1 MTRSEIEAKVREVL
15 AAALGPD
22 TETAALDASL
32 AGLGADSLA
41 RLEITLELEETFLIE
56 LTDDEGERA
65 QTVGDVV
72 GLVAGKLGVPA

>member
-15 AAALGPD
+15 AATLGAD

-32 AGLGADSLA
+32 AGLGADSLD
-41 RLEITLELEETFLIE
+41 RLEISMELEETFLIE
-56 LTDDEGERA
+56 LTDDDGERA

-72 GLVAGKLGVPA
+72 GLVARKLGVPA